1 MDSISSATPEC
12 LESSEQ
18 AKYQSR
24 SNFGRC
30 LVHSGP
36 FQAVFFYF
44 PELSHES
51 PTKPWPE
58 PQTLSP
64 SKGTVRM
71 AVAGRQKSTE
81 GTSRLGSHDVAFPG
95 TWPVHLGLAPPAPDG
110 SQVPRA
116 QQVPAALPSPRG
128 SKRRVT

>member
-18 AKYQSR
+18 AKHQNR

-30 LVHSGP
+30 LMHPGP
-36 FQAVFFYF
+36 FQAVLFYF

-51 PTKPWPE
+51 PTKPRPE

-71 AVAGRQKSTE
+71 VVAGR
-81 GTSRLGSHDVAFPG
+81 
-95 TWPVHLGLAPPAPDG
+95 
-110 SQVPRA
+110 
-116 QQVPAALPSPRG
+116 
-128 SKRRVT
+128 

>member
-18 AKYQSR
+18 AKHQNR

-30 LVHSGP
+30 LMHPGP
-36 FQAVFFYF
+36 FQAVLFYF

-51 PTKPWPE
+51 PTKPRPE
-58 PQTLSP
+58 PQTLLP

-71 AVAGRQKSTE
+71 AVAGR
-81 GTSRLGSHDVAFPG
+81 
-95 TWPVHLGLAPPAPDG
+95 
-110 SQVPRA
+110 
-116 QQVPAALPSPRG
+116 
-128 SKRRVT
+128 